1 MYKNNLEQSAG
12 SLGNNVES
20 DEPVVLR
27 GHTGEIV
34 NVIDLI
40 EDQQVK
46 RLGEGID
53 GLQIYVDKVMKT
65 IEI

>member
-1 MYKNNLEQSAG
+1 METTEGLLNGFKDFPGAVVIVSHDLEFLEE
-12 SLGNNVES
+12 LGTDVW
-20 DEPVVLR
+20 
-27 GHTGEIV
+27 
-34 NVIDLI
+34 LI

-53 GLQIYVDKVMKT
+53 GLEIYVDKVMKT